1 MPLPLRQKKKDKAL
15 NTVLLI
21 EDDLEILKLNEKYL
35 TSKNYSVCTADCG
48 EAALKVLQK
57 TVPDCIVLD
66 IMLPDILGFELCEKI
81 RQICNTPIIFLSCK
95 DTENDKVQGLLSGG
109 DDYMTKPFSMREL
122 EARISAQLRR
132 TAIIQ
137 EQETEVLKKIKDQ
150 HNALR
155 IMKHDYKYHLNAAL
169 GMIRRGEHEKG
180 EEYLALENAVEACQK
195 LKAGGQKRRIE
206 LVIKQKGK
214 QLAIMARN
222 TFDGNAIMDGE
233 QLVSTKKDGGIGL
246 QSIRAE
252 FY

>member
-1 MPLPLRQKKKDKAL
+1 M
-15 NTVLLI
+15 
-21 EDDLEILKLNEKYL
+21 
-35 TSKNYSVCTADCG
+35 
-48 EAALKVLQK
+48 
-57 TVPDCIVLD
+57 
-66 IMLPDILGFELCEKI
+66 
-81 RQICNTPIIFLSCK
+81 
-95 DTENDKVQGLLSGG
+95 
-109 DDYMTKPFSMREL
+109 
-122 EARISAQLRR
+122 
-132 TAIIQ
+132 
-137 EQETEVLKKIKDQ
+137 LKKIKDQ

-246 QSIRAE
+246 QSIRAVVDRYGDV
-252 FY
+252 FYTEYDDKWFSAFVFWTGSLMQTNSIE